1 MVLDDFAYSF
11 PISILDVIAFYM
23 VCWLCASNNVFKEL
37 TSLANFDIIGYVE
50 RSAAMLFE
58 FFKLVGKAITSDIKA
73 LWECFKEL
81 YKDDGG
87 KISLVLA
94 IIAIAFG
101 LIIVFTFPRMVLIGV
116 FIAWRLCKAD
126 EDYTDDDE

>member
-1 MVLDDFAYSF
+1 M
-11 PISILDVIAFYM
+11 P
-23 VCWLCASNNVFKEL
+23 
-37 TSLANFDIIGYVE
+37 
-50 RSAAMLFE
+50 FE
-58 FFKLVGKAITSDIKA
+58 FVRFVAKVITSDIKT
-73 LWECFKEL
+73 LWEFFKEL

-101 LIIVFTFPRMVLIGV
+101 LIIVFTFPRAVLFGI

-126 EDYTDDDE
+126 EDYTDDE